1 MELLTDYRKEENEAQ
16 ERESKRSP
24 NLKKGAARGKG
35 LAKKNPSRVSNLPKK
50 RK

>member
-16 ERESKRSP
+16 ERESKKSP
-24 NLKKGAARGKG
+24 KMRQGSARGKG
-35 LAKKNPSRVSNLPKK
+35 LAKKNPSRVSNLPNK